1 MLRIADYI
9 YISILIFISCIL
21 LIVPAIG
28 LAYLLTL
35 FIWYVTV
42 TLNALVISIVGK
54 INNPSHT
61 YKNIMYS
68 TFAWPAIF
76 YTSIRDYGN
85 SENIL
90 PS

>member
-42 TLNALVISIVGK
+42 TLNALVI
-54 INNPSHT
+54 
-61 YKNIMYS
+61 
-68 TFAWPAIF
+68 
-76 YTSIRDYGN
+76 
-85 SENIL
+85 
-90 PS
+90 